1 MNVGTEKEDLFSS
14 MPEKKAVI
22 TLAIPTVISQ
32 IITVIYNMADTFFVG
47 QMDDPNQVAAATLAM
62 PLFMFMTALA
72 NLFGIGG
79 ASFISRSLGAN
90 DREKASHCSSFCI
103 WTAVA
108 AAFIYG
114 VSVLIFL
121 PALLSVLG
129 TNDGTWEYSS
139 EYIFWTIG
147 IGAVPTVLNPELA
160 HLVRSEGYSK
170 QASFGVAFGGIL
182 NMGLDPLFIFTF
194 NMKIAGAAIATMI
207 SNTAA
212 VIYFFCF
219 IYKIRNV
226 STITMSPKLY
236 TLKYHIPGEV
246 LAVGL
251 PSFIISMMATISN
264 TVLNNIIS
272 TYSNEA
278 VAGMGIA
285 KKIDLMAFAIAQ
297 GMTQGTLPLIG
308 YNYTSGNRTRMMSVI
323 KTLLFACLIVSL
335 SGMTILLFTA
345 APVTRL
351 FIDNAQTVQ
360 YGRTFLRIICLACP
374 TTAINFFVITV
385 FQATGKKIQPI
396 ILSLL
401 RKGTV
406 DVPLMFL
413 FDHLMGISGI
423 AWATPAADVVALVV
437 SGALVVPYLKKLRM
451 GQVELR

>member
-1 MNVGTEKEDLFSS
+1 LSAGVEKESLFSS
-14 MPEKKAVI
+14 MPAGKAVV

-32 IITVIYNMADTFFVG
+32 VITVIYNMADTFFVG
-47 QMDDPNQVAAATLAM
+47 QLGDPNQVAAATLAM

-79 ASFISRSLGAN
+79 ASLISRCLGAN
-90 DREKASHCSSFCI
+90 EREKASHCSSFCV

-108 AAFIYG
+108 AAFLYG
-114 VSVLIFL
+114 VVLIAFL
-121 PALLSVLG
+121 PTLLPILG
-129 TNDGTWEYSS
+129 ANGGTWKYSHD
-139 EYIFWTIG
+139 YIFWTIG

-160 HLVRSEGYSK
+160 HLVRAEGYSK
-170 QASFGVAFGGIL
+170 QASIGVAFGGIL
-182 NMGLDPLFIFTF
+182 NIGLDPLFIFAFRMEIT
-194 NMKIAGAAIATMI
+194 GAAIATML

-212 VIYFFCF
+212 VVYFLCF
-219 IYKIRNV
+219 IHKIRNV
-226 STITMSPKLY
+226 STITVSPKLY
-236 TLKYHIPGEV
+236 TLKDHIPGEV

-264 TVLNNIIS
+264 AVLNKIIS

-285 KKIDLMAFAIAQ
+285 KKIDLLSFAIAQ

-308 YNYTSGNRTRMMSVI
+308 YNYTSGNRKRMMSVI
-323 KTLLFACLIVSL
+323 KTLFFDCLAVSL
-335 SGMTILLFTA
+335 AGMAILLLTA

-351 FIDNAQTVQ
+351 FIDNAEAVR
-360 YGRTFLRIICLACP
+360 YGRIFLRIICLACP
-374 TTAINFFVITV
+374 TTAINFFAITV

-413 FDHLMGISGI
+413 FDRLMGINGI
-423 AWATPAADVVALVV
+423 AWATPAADGIALII
-437 SGALVVPYLKKLRM
+437 SGILAIPYLKKLKTC
-451 GQVELR
+451 QS

>member
-1 MNVGTEKEDLFSS
+1 MNAVAEKDSLFSS
-14 MPEKKAVI
+14 MPERKAVV

-47 QMDDPNQVAAATLAM
+47 QLGDPDQVAAATLAM

-79 ASFISRSLGAN
+79 ASLISRCLGAN
-90 DREKASHCSSFCI
+90 EREKASRCSSFCV

-108 AAFIYG
+108 AAFLYG
-114 VSVLIFL
+114 ISLIVFL
-121 PALLSVLG
+121 PALLPILG
-129 TNDGTWEYSS
+129 ANGGTWKYSS

-160 HLVRSEGYSK
+160 HLVRAEGYSK
-170 QASFGVAFGGIL
+170 QASFGVAFGGVL
-182 NMGLDPLFIFTF
+182 NMGLDPLFIFVFRMEIT
-194 NMKIAGAAIATMI
+194 GAAIATML
-207 SNTAA
+207 SNAAA
-212 VIYFFCF
+212 VVYFFCF
-219 IYKIRNV
+219 IHKIRNV
-226 STITMSPKLY
+226 STITVSPKLY
-236 TLKYHIPGEV
+236 TLKDHIPGEV

-264 TVLNNIIS
+264 TVLNKIIS
-272 TYSNEA
+272 TCSNEA

-285 KKIDLMAFAIAQ
+285 KKIDLLAFAIAQ

-308 YNYTSGNRTRMMSVI
+308 YNYTSGNRKRMMSVI
-323 KTLLFACLIVSL
+323 RTLLFDCLAVSL
-335 SGMTILLFTA
+335 VGMATLLFTA
-345 APVTRL
+345 APITRL
-351 FIDNAQTVQ
+351 FIDNAETVR
-360 YGRTFLRIICLACP
+360 YGRIFLRIICLACP
-374 TTAINFFVITV
+374 TTAVNFFVITV

-413 FDHLMGISGI
+413 FDRLMGISGI
-423 AWATPAADVVALVV
+423 AWATPAADVIALVV
-437 SGALVVPYLKKLRM
+437 SGALAIPYLKKLRM
-451 GQVELR
+451 RQI

>member
-1 MNVGTEKEDLFSS
+1 MGTEREDLFSS

-32 IITVIYNMADTFFVG
+32 VITVIYNMADTFFVG
-47 QMDDPNQVAAATLAM
+47 QLGDPNQVAAATLAM

-79 ASFISRSLGAN
+79 ASLISRCLGAN
-90 DREKASHCSSFCI
+90 EREKASHCSSFCA

-108 AAFIYG
+108 AAFVYG
-114 VSVLIFL
+114 IFVTIFL
-121 PALLSVLG
+121 PALLPVLG
-129 TNDGTWEYSS
+129 ANDGTWEYSS

-160 HLVRSEGYSK
+160 HLVRAEGYSK
-170 QASFGVAFGGIL
+170 QASIGVAFGGIL

-194 NMKIAGAAIATMI
+194 KMEIAGAAIATMI
-207 SNTAA
+207 SNVAA
-212 VIYFFCF
+212 VVYFFWF

-236 TLKYHIPGEV
+236 TLKDHIPGEV

-272 TYSNEA
+272 TCSNEA

-308 YNYTSGNRTRMMSVI
+308 YNYTSGNRKRMMSVI
-323 KTLLFACLIVSL
+323 KTLLFDCLIISL
-335 SGMTILLFTA
+335 AGMTILLLTA
-345 APVTRL
+345 GSITRL
-351 FIDNAQTVQ
+351 FIDNAETVQ
-360 YGRTFLRIICLACP
+360 YGRNFLRIICLACP
-374 TTAINFFVITV
+374 TTAVNFFVITV
-385 FQATGKKIQPI
+385 FQSTGKKIQPI
-396 ILSLL
+396 VLSLM

-413 FDHLMGISGI
+413 FNRLMGISGI
-423 AWATPAADVVALVV
+423 AWATPVADMIALAV
-437 SGALVVPYLKKLRM
+437 SGILAIPYLKKLNM
-451 GQVELR
+451 SQI

>member
-1 MNVGTEKEDLFSS
+1 
-14 MPEKKAVI
+14 
-22 TLAIPTVISQ
+22 
-32 IITVIYNMADTFFVG
+32 
-47 QMDDPNQVAAATLAM
+47 
-62 PLFMFMTALA
+62 
-72 NLFGIGG
+72 
-79 ASFISRSLGAN
+79 
-90 DREKASHCSSFCI
+90 
-103 WTAVA
+103 
-108 AAFIYG
+108 
-114 VSVLIFL
+114 
-121 PALLSVLG
+121 
-129 TNDGTWEYSS
+129 
-139 EYIFWTIG
+139 
-147 IGAVPTVLNPELA
+147 
-160 HLVRSEGYSK
+160 
-170 QASFGVAFGGIL
+170 
-182 NMGLDPLFIFTF
+182 
-194 NMKIAGAAIATMI
+194 
-207 SNTAA
+207 
-212 VIYFFCF
+212 
-219 IYKIRNV
+219 
-226 STITMSPKLY
+226 MSPKLY
-236 TLKYHIPGEV
+236 TLEDHIPGEV

-323 KTLLFACLIVSL
+323 KTLLYACLVISL
-335 SGMTILLFTA
+335 SGMTILLLTA
-345 APVTRL
+345 APITRL
-351 FIDNAQTVQ
+351 FIDNAETVQ

-374 TTAINFFVITV
+374 TTAVNFFVITV

-423 AWATPAADVVALVV
+423 AWATPAADMVALVV
-437 SGALVVPYLKKLRM
+437 SGALVIPYLKKLRM